1 MRLDQYANPKTK
13 YLDFQK
19 NKLNL
24 VFAIENIPFF
34 NRFDREIL
42 KEIIPFCKVEYFKR
56 EEIIFLLGRVGV
68 VSHGSLRVMNHD

>member
-13 YLDFQK
+13 YLDLKK

-34 NRFDREIL
+34 NRFDRETL
-42 KEIIPFCKVEYFKR
+42 NEIIPFCKVEYFK
-56 EEIIFLLGRVGV
+56 
-68 VSHGSLRVMNHD
+68 